1 MAGRTFDLLKSNV
14 GKRAC
19 VNGATQIR
27 AGVIRPE
34 VIIPTEGNVHEN
46 IQEKDYKQGGMNMG
60 SPLRVIRHPY
70 FGKIGNVISLPA
82 PLTLLES
89 GSKARVVE
97 IELEDGSKVI
107 VPRANVELIE
117 S

>member
-1 MAGRTFDLLKSNV
+1 MNV
-14 GKRAC
+14 
-19 VNGATQIR
+19 
-27 AGVIRPE
+27 
-34 VIIPTEGNVHEN
+34 
-46 IQEKDYKQGGMNMG
+46 G

-70 FGKIGNVISLPA
+70 FGKIGSVVSLPSA
-82 PLTLLES
+82 LTLLES